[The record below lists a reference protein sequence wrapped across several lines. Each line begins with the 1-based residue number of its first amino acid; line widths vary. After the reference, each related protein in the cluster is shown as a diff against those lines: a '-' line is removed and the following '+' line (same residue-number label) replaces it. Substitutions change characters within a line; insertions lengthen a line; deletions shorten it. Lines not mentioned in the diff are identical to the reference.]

1 MRQSRRIRPLQ
12 PGFQHSSYSLE
23 KSDLTPLSDLVVV
36 WVKTLIWNSWQIEK
50 FKTPHFNGITDLVHS
65 KTCNWYV
72 LKVFGFRKNK
82 LHQLIGFITGR
93 CRHRRSLLIMVFVY
107 KMYNIQK
114 FCLIMWKFRLCFCG
128 SIITSCFLSIESFRL
143 M

>member
-36 WVKTLIWNSWQIEK
+36 WVKT
-50 FKTPHFNGITDLVHS
+50 HFNGITDLVHS